1 METAFPLV
9 SKDDI
14 TELYGYCNVIMDQ
27 LRPLTNSNW
36 KEFDPNKSDMEKS
49 LIEPLLLTLN
59 NFKVLIDEILQT
71 PEQKFDAFSE
81 GLKNYKPKSD
91 PVIVAY
97 DKTLEL
103 MKGFVHNNRYD
114 SILKTA
120 LESILPRAIRMSVP
134 FTIPKMQDA
143 ISTAFQIAN
152 EVEVKY
158 QELDDLKKQVEY
170 ETTYGG

>member
-1 METAFPLV
+1 METTAFPLV

-81 GLKNYKPKSD
+81 GLKNYKLTPIPPYKPLD
-91 PVIVAY
+91 DDNFINQY
-97 DKTLEL
+97 EKLFDKIISKQSEGNQRHEKIL
-103 MKGFVHNNRYD
+103 M
-114 SILKTA
+114 TA
-120 LESILPRAIRMSVP
+120 LESLLATAMTTDVAI
-134 FTIPKMQDA
+134 K
-143 ISTAFQIAN
+143 TAFYIAN

-158 QELDDLKKQVEY
+158 QELDDLKKQVQHAE
-170 ETTYGG
+170 